1 MEITDFAK
9 GSVWGIRAG
18 AMEAMLRR
26 IPSPES
32 LAALSV
38 QFKEDPEEDL
48 DFMLRDGVAII
59 PVNGTIFKRGSIWS
73 YLYGGT
79 PLSVLNQVLTAAL
92 DDDDVEAILLDI
104 DSPGG
109 QVSGTD
115 AFSDLVYSARE
126 KKPVVAFA
134 NGTMA
139 SAAYWIGS
147 AADQVIV
154 ERTAQVGSIG
164 ILYMHND
171 WSKYDADL
179 GIKVTVIS
187 SGKYKAVGNSAEPL
201 SEEARGIIQAE
212 LDQIYDLFI
221 ETVARNRGSNIDV
234 VRSDMADGR
243 VFIGQQAVDAGLADT
258 TGTFS
263 DALEAAVE
271 LIPEA
276 SGPSFYFSPGSGAVA
291 PGKEF
296 SMKNGQQDKIT
307 PKTADELAALF
318 PNLCAEIRKQGEND
332 VDTAAIG
339 ERAVTG
345 ERDRILAIAKIHFGE
360 EAAGKFEAVINTGV
374 TAEQYHAIRPEPVKS
389 EEEKAIEA
397 AKADTLK
404 AIQEAGAD
412 NPGAG
417 GGGEDKD
424 FMSVVEE
431 TAERK
436 KISKSKAMQLVA
448 KQNPELH
455 QAFLKKANRKPKLVN
470 G

>member
-38 QFKEDPEEDL
+38 QFKEHPEEEL

-79 PLSVLNQVLTAAL
+79 PLSVLNRVVSAAL
-92 DDDDVEAILLDI
+92 DDNDVEAILLDI

-126 KKPVVAFA
+126 QKPVVAFA

-147 AADQVIV
+147 AADRVIV

-164 ILYMHND
+164 VLYMHND

-179 GIKVTVIS
+179 GVKVTVIAA
-187 SGKYKAVGNSAEPL
+187 GKYKAVGNNAEPL
-201 SEEARGIIQAE
+201 SDGDMAIIQAE

-221 ETVARNRGSNIDV
+221 ESVARNRGVDV
-234 VRSDMADGR
+234 GTVRSDMADGR
-243 VFIGQQAVDAGLADT
+243 VFIGQQAVDAGLADD
-258 TGTFS
+258 TGTFN
-263 DALEAAVE
+263 DALAAAVE
-271 LIPEA
+271 LVPEA
-276 SGPSFYFSPGSGAVA
+276 SGPSFYFSQTSGAFA

-307 PKTADELAALF
+307 PKTADELAVLF
-318 PNLCAEIRKQGEND
+318 PDLCAEIRKQGENG

-339 ERAVTG
+339 EQAATG

-360 EAAGKFEAVINTGV
+360 ESAGKFEAVINTGV
-374 TAEQYHAIRPEPVKS
+374 TAEQYQAIRPEPVKS
-389 EEEKAIEA
+389 EEEKALEA
-397 AKADTLK
+397 AKAETLK
-404 AIQEAGAD
+404 AIQDAGAD

-417 GGGEDKD
+417 SGGDDKD
-424 FMSVVEE
+424 FMALVEE

-436 KISKSKAMQLVA
+436 KISKTQAMQLVA
-448 KQNPELH
+448 RDNPQLH
-455 QAFLKKANRKPKLVN
+455 QAYLKKANRTPELVN
-470 G
+470 A

>member
-38 QFKEDPEEDL
+38 QFKEDPEEDF

-79 PLSVLNQVLTAAL
+79 PLSVLNRVLTAAI
-92 DDDDVEAILLDI
+92 DDNDVEAILLDI

-126 KKPVVAFA
+126 QKPVVAFA

-147 AADQVIV
+147 AADRVIV

-187 SGKYKAVGNSAEPL
+187 AGKYKAVGNNAEPL
-201 SEEARGIIQAE
+201 SDEARAIIQAE

-221 ETVARNRGSNIDV
+221 ETVARNRGVDV
-234 VRSDMADGR
+234 DTVRSDMADGR
-243 VFIGQQAVDAGLADT
+243 VLIGQQAVDAGLADD
-258 TGTFS
+258 TGTFN
-263 DALEAAVE
+263 DALDAAVE

-276 SGPSFYFSPGSGAVA
+276 SGPSFYFSRSSGAIA
-291 PGKEF
+291 PEKGF
-296 SMKNGQQDKIT
+296 SMKNGQQDKVI
-307 PKTADELAALF
+307 PKTADQLAELF
-318 PNLCAEIRKQGEND
+318 PDLCAEIRKQGED
-332 VDTAAIG
+332 GVDTAAITDQ
-339 ERAVTG
+339 ATTG

-360 EAAGKFEAVINTGV
+360 EPAGKFEAVINTGV
-374 TAEQYHAIRPEPVKS
+374 TAEQYQAIRPKPVKS

-397 AKADTLK
+397 AKAETLK

-417 GGGEDKD
+417 GGVENKD
-424 FMSVVEE
+424 FMAVVEE

-436 KISKSKAMQLVA
+436 KISKTEAMQIVTV
-448 KQNPELH
+448 QNPELH
-455 QAFLKKANRKPKLVN
+455 QAFLKKSGSGPHLVN
-470 G
+470 R

>member
-9 GSVWGIRAG
+9 GSIWGIRAG

-32 LAALSV
+32 LAALSI
-38 QFKEDPEEDL
+38 QFKEDPEEDF

-79 PLSVLNQVLTAAL
+79 PLSVLNRVLSAAL

-126 KKPVVAFA
+126 QKPVVAFA

-147 AADQVIV
+147 AADRVIV

-187 SGKYKAVGNSAEPL
+187 AGKYKAVGNNAEPL
-201 SEEARGIIQAE
+201 SDEARAIIQAE
-212 LDQIYDLFI
+212 LDQIYNLFI
-221 ETVARNRGSNIDV
+221 ETVARNRGVDAGA

-243 VFIGQQAVDAGLADT
+243 VFIGQQAVDTGLADD
-258 TGTFS
+258 TGTFN
-263 DALEAAVE
+263 DALDAAVE

-276 SGPSFYFSPGSGAVA
+276 SGPSFYFSRRSGAVA
-291 PGKEF
+291 PGKGF
-296 SMKNGQQDKIT
+296 SMKNGQQEKVM
-307 PKTADELAALF
+307 PKTADQLAEVF
-318 PNLCAEIRKQGEND
+318 PDLCAEIRKQGED
-332 VDTAAIG
+332 AADTAAIG
-339 ERAVTG
+339 KQAVTG
-345 ERDRILAIAKIHFGE
+345 EHDRILAIAKIHFGE
-360 EAAGKFEAVINTGV
+360 EVAGKFEAVINTGV
-374 TAEQYHAIRPEPVKS
+374 TAEQYQAIRPEPVKS

-397 AKADTLK
+397 AKAETLK

-417 GGGEDKD
+417 GGGDDKD
-424 FMSVVEE
+424 FMAVVEE

-436 KISKSKAMQLVA
+436 KISKTEAMKIVA

-455 QAFLKKANRKPKLVN
+455 QAFLKKANSRPQLVN